1 MKHKILYVEDNL
13 VFRNQ
18 VQKRLEA
25 QGWEVIVASDGKEAM
40 DKFQAEQGN
49 FEVAVLDVELPGGY
63 NGWQVAEYITK
74 RNSVV
79 SLIFFSSHH
88 EVADYERG
96 YDHGA
101 RRYLPKVQDV
111 DDLIVWVRNCLRED
125 NGCMC
130 NLGNGIVYDTEKR
143 ALYAGGKWE
152 VLGDVDGKILSILC
166 QNQNQIVD
174 MNWMIESVWGSAN
187 LSKEMQ
193 IRKSVFY
200 LREFLKKTLVE
211 IRTEHNKGYRL
222 VKLQENS

>member
-96 YDHGA
+96 YLA
-101 RRYLPKVQDV
+101 AQALV
-111 DDLIVWVRNCLRED
+111 
-125 NGCMC
+125 
-130 NLGNGIVYDTEKR
+130 GN
-143 ALYAGGKWE
+143 
-152 VLGDVDGKILSILC
+152 
-166 QNQNQIVD
+166 
-174 MNWMIESVWGSAN
+174 IEG
-187 LSKEMQ
+187 EMDA
-193 IRKSVFY
+193 SVF
-200 LREFLKKTLVE
+200 RISAKIVE
-211 IRTEHNKGYRL
+211 RQSARC
-222 VKLQENS
+222 SD